1 MYLQNAVMLLVR
13 PGRAWHTIAAENMGL
28 GRRLVTHTMLL
39 ALIPAIAWYFGAT
52 EQGWVIGSG
61 ERQYMTPD
69 SALPICTLFFL
80 AMIAGVVFVGYM
92 IHWMAQT
99 YEGESSLAKGVAIV
113 TYTATPFFI
122 GGILGLYPILWLDI
136 LIGVLVGCYA
146 VYLLYIGVP
155 VVMKVSPERGFL
167 FASAVIAVA
176 LVGFVAVLGATVIL
190 WDFGFEPVYT
200 D

>member
-1 MYLQNAVMLLVR
+1 MYLQNAAMLLIR
-13 PGRAWHTIAAENMGL
+13 PGGAWRKIADEHMGL
-28 GRRLVTHTMLL
+28 VRRLVTHTMLL
-39 ALIPAIAWYFGAT
+39 ALIPAIAWYFGVT
-52 EQGWVIGSG
+52 DQGWVIGAG
-61 ERQYMTPD
+61 ERQHMTP
-69 SALPICTLFFL
+69 STALPICTLFFI
-80 AMIAGVVFVGYM
+80 AMIVGTLFVGYM

-99 YEGESSLAKGVAIV
+99 YEGESSLTKGVTIV

-122 GGILGLYPILWLDI
+122 GGILGLYPLLWLDI
-136 LIGVLVGCYA
+136 LVGVLVGCYA

-176 LVGFVAVLGATVIL
+176 LVGFLAVMGASVIL